1 MYLENQEPEEQPLD
15 EEPTEQA
22 PADLEA
28 QLEEA
33 LREKE
38 QFRNLA
44 LRGQADLANYKRR
57 VEEERLDLQQRLKS
71 QMVLKLLDVADDF
84 ERALAHVPAEDTQ
97 ESWVEGITLI
107 GQKVWSMLEAE
118 SVARIEAMNQPFDPW
133 EHEAVFHQETSDFP
147 EGQVVQVFR
156 QGYRLKDKVIRPAQV
171 VVAKRPSDAGAGES

>member
-1 MYLENQEPEEQPLD
+1 MYQENEEPEEQPLN
-15 EEPTEQA
+15 EELEQEAPT
-22 PADLEA
+22 DLPA

-38 QFRNLA
+38 QFRNMA

-57 VEEERLDLQQRLKS
+57 VEEEREDLQQRLKS

-84 ERALAHVPAEDTQ
+84 ERALAHVPPEDTQ
-97 ESWVEGITLI
+97 ESWVQGITLI

-118 SVARIEAMNQPFDPW
+118 SVARIEALHQSFDPW

-156 QGYRLKDKVIRPAQV
+156 QGYRLRDKVIRPAQV
-171 VVAKRPSDAGAGES
+171 VVAKRPSEAGASEG